1 MAMSCAK
8 CRPSQFFL
16 KACDVAL
23 PASSPTLHFLS
34 THEPDSQS
42 AFVSQAG
49 AASQVPS
56 LHSKP
61 SLHSV
66 ELSQA
71 TPQSLLP
78 RALELRA
85 QPGNSGGHS
94 SLGSQRTG
102 ASAPGYAG
110 GASVLVSLVVNSIG
124 LAFEPKESTLSPA
137 ASLART

>member
-8 CRPSQFFL
+8 WRPIQFFL
-16 KACDVAL
+16 KACEVTL
-23 PASSPTLHFLS
+23 PPSSPTLHFFS
-34 THEPDSQS
+34 THMPDSQS
-42 AFVSQAG
+42 AFVSQLG
-49 AASQVPS
+49 AASHVPS

-78 RALELRA
+78 RILEPLA
-85 QPGNSGGHS
+85 QPGKSGGHS
-94 SLGSQRTG
+94 SLASQRTG

-110 GASVLVSLVVNSIG
+110 GAAELVSLVVNSIG